1 MLPFCPFSIT
11 SFGSVLGS
19 RTQHCRI
26 IPQKT
31 GILNHGAVLHM
42 YLCRYSTILD
52 VELYCRSNV
61 RAVLRELQEQLA
73 SYTSSHSY
81 DKPCRP
87 GSFQDLLSQ
96 AKTEV
101 FI

>member
-1 MLPFCPFSIT
+1 
-11 SFGSVLGS
+11 
-19 RTQHCRI
+19 
-26 IPQKT
+26 
-31 GILNHGAVLHM
+31 M
-42 YLCRYSTILD
+42 YLCHYCTVLD
-52 VELYCRSNV
+52 AELYCRGNV

-73 SYTSSHSY
+73 SYASSHSY
-81 DKPCRP
+81 DKACLP